1 MVSADRCSTFLIQNW
16 DYRPWVEHH
25 AVVVSIDDE
34 KGTHI
39 VGVTEAG
46 QLVRNGMNS
55 WGAGLCAN
63 NLTSVF
69 DTGDV
74 GAPVTFVRRKALN
87 SRSFSQLCSIVRSSR
102 RGVSCISCW
111 PPPTERPSTWRPH
124 RAAYLRSPPPGGW

>member
-1 MVSADRCSTFLIQNW
+1 M
-16 DYRPWVEHH
+16 
-25 AVVVSIDDE
+25 
-34 KGTHI
+34 
-39 VGVTEAG
+39 GVTEAG

-87 SRSFSQLCSIVRSSR
+87 SRSFSQLCEHRPQRAGGACPV
-102 RGVSCISCW
+102 ISCW

-124 RAAYLRSPPPGGW
+124 RAAYLRSPLQGAGDPRQPHGG